1 MRDTWTTEELR
12 AAVAAYLEMHGKAQR
27 GERFVKKRYYR
38 ELAEQFGRTDKSF
51 EFRMQNISYV
61 FEQMGLG
68 WVPGLKPAKHVGSRT
83 MATLEGLI
91 RDLAPLPAPLAP
103 ETNVPQ
109 GVQAPQAHYRT
120 ASRHERSQ
128 SVREWVLTNA
138 AQRCESCGELAPFL
152 TAAGEPF
159 LEVHHLKGL
168 ADGGSDT
175 VSNTVALCPNC
186 HRELHH
192 GRNKLTVLNE
202 LYRHHPRLVKE

>member
-1 MRDTWTTEELR
+1 MRDNWTTEELR

-68 WVPGLKPAKHVGSRT
+68 WVSGLKPAKHVGSRT
-83 MATLEGLI
+83 MAILEGLI
-91 RDLAPLPAPLAP
+91 RDLAPLPEPSAP

-120 ASRHERSQ
+120 TSRHERSQ

-138 AQRCESCGELAPFL
+138 AQRCESCGEPAPFL

-202 LYRHHPRLVKE
+202 LYRRHPRLVKE